1 MSIQPHSTVK
11 VLPQGLCINTSDI
24 TMNQLEFDILLS
36 LHRTWSGNTVAPHY
50 KLYICHGTPALAHD
64 THGTPTVLCVTR
76 HL

>member
-1 MSIQPHSTVK
+1 MSIQPYSIVK

-36 LHRTWSGNTVAPHY
+36 VFTGRHRTWSGNTVAPHY
-50 KLYICHGTPALAHD
+50 KLYICHETPAQ
-64 THGTPTVLCVTR
+64 TVLCVTQ